1 MAIKRDPFKV
11 LGIDRTKYND
21 ADLKQLYLDLIR
33 KYNPE
38 KRPEKFEEIRSAYN
52 LIKNSKSPYDVLAVA
67 PVELTTNTMS
77 REDLSKKL
85 EEDLGIKSKK
95 INFKKTMLL
104 KKLEDIINDS
114 GN

>member
-11 LGIDRTKYND
+11 FGIDRTKYNE
-21 ADLKQLYLDLIR
+21 AELKQMYLDLIR

-52 LIKNSKSPYDVLAVA
+52 FIKNAKSPYDALALA
-67 PVELTTNTMS
+67 PVEMASTCLTKEELAM
-77 REDLSKKL
+77 RLED
-85 EEDLGIKSKK
+85 ELGIKNKK

-104 KKLEDIINDS
+104 KKLEDIINDT